1 MSKRVSQLLIQ
12 LNIGL
17 DTLNRELTHMN
28 VPLVDIN
35 SKLSD
40 LDCAYLEDYFKSKE
54 MVALDNAYS
63 MVIKCRKQLDIFFL
77 HNNKTIDQLGEI
89 ERTLYFNWIIEHGK
103 KYISFQKQF
112 PNAASLV
119 LSEDTFKSLYEWFN
133 SWRTKSEEEIVLAE
147 SEATEKIIDDMQ
159 PKNKTKK
166 CSDEETSI
174 MSALKHGGGDVYGF

>member
-1 MSKRVSQLLIQ
+1 M
-12 LNIGL
+12 
-17 DTLNRELTHMN
+17 
-28 VPLVDIN
+28 
-35 SKLSD
+35 
-40 LDCAYLEDYFKSKE
+40 
-54 MVALDNAYS
+54 
-63 MVIKCRKQLDIFFL
+63 
-77 HNNKTIDQLGEI
+77 LGEI

>member
-17 DTLNRELTHMN
+17 ETLNRELTHMN

-63 MVIKCRKQLDIFFL
+63 MVVKCRKQLDIFFL
-77 HNNKTIDQLGEI
+77 HN
-89 ERTLYFNWIIEHGK
+89 
-103 KYISFQKQF
+103 
-112 PNAASLV
+112 
-119 LSEDTFKSLYEWFN
+119 
-133 SWRTKSEEEIVLAE
+133 
-147 SEATEKIIDDMQ
+147 
-159 PKNKTKK
+159 
-166 CSDEETSI
+166 
-174 MSALKHGGGDVYGF
+174 